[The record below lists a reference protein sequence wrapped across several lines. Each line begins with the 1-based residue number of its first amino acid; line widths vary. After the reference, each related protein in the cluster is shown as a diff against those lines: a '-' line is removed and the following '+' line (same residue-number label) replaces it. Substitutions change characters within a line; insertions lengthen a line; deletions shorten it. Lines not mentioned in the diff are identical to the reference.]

1 MNHFLRIVV
10 ISLIA
15 LIGNANTRF
24 KVLYSE
30 PLSVFVFVSKIAS
43 PQSVN
48 PFKTIYQ
55 SSVYPSDT
63 AKTYL
68 QEFEN
73 LWLDYSY
80 MYEEYPYGS
89 KINGMTIGLL
99 KKNLIASK
107 DLNEFKLRSVGVI
120 PNATLLKLC
129 EILTF
134 FKPMYEELIY
144 KKYGKEFEKQLLD
157 LQSKMEEVGVERC
170 FTQASYFYKSK
181 WDTTIPFQICV
192 YPLPESQGF
201 SAEAFYNQAICAI
214 PGKINY
220 EVLISVM
227 LHEIFHILYD
237 EQSLETK
244 TQVAA
249 YFNAHPSPCSQYAY
263 LLLNEVLATALG
275 NGYAYKELSGKLDE
289 GEWYD
294 WKYINI
300 MAKQI
305 FPLLEDYIR
314 KNKGLDK
321 DFMDAYVDLY
331 TKNFSSWIKESQH
344 LMSYRSVVTD
354 EEKDL
359 SALSAHYPNCSLFE
373 SRVGINATSL
383 EQLAGKPL
391 TKVVIVSKQHTM
403 ILASLQ
409 RTFPELAG
417 VKWEVSR
424 DFVKRF
430 FLKDKTQLFVI
441 NQHSK
446 SIEQLLDLLD
456 RLK

>member
-1 MNHFLRIVV
+1 MNHLLRIVG
-10 ISLIA
+10 ISLIS
-15 LIGNANTRF
+15 LFGVANTRF
-24 KVLYSE
+24 EVLYSE

-43 PQSVN
+43 PQGTH
-48 PFKTIYQ
+48 PFKTMYQ
-55 SSVYPSDT
+55 SGASPSDT
-63 AKTYL
+63 AKKYL

-73 LWLDYSY
+73 LRLDYSY

-89 KINGMTIGLL
+89 KVNGMTIGLL

-107 DLNEFKLRSVGVI
+107 DLNEFKRRSVGVI
-120 PNATLLKLC
+120 PNATLFKLC
-129 EILTF
+129 EILSYF
-134 FKPMYEELIY
+134 EPMYQALVY
-144 KKYGKEFEKQLLD
+144 KKYGKEFEHQLLD
-157 LQSKMEEVGVERC
+157 LQSKMADVRVEHC
-170 FTQASYFYKSK
+170 FTSASVFYRSI

-214 PGKINY
+214 PAKINY

-227 LHEIFHILYD
+227 QHEIFHILYD

-244 TQVAA
+244 TQVAN

-300 MAKQI
+300 MAKQMY
-305 FPLLEDYIR
+305 PLLEDYIR

-321 DFMDAYVDLY
+321 DFIDAYVELY
-331 TKNFSSWIKESQH
+331 ATNFSSWLKESQH
-344 LMSYRSVVTD
+344 LMSFRSVVTD
-354 EEKDL
+354 DEKDL
-359 SALSAHYPNCSLFE
+359 SLLSAHYPNCSLFE
-373 SRVGINATSL
+373 SRVGINMSSL

-391 TKVVIVSKQHTM
+391 TKVVIVSKQHAK

-409 RTFPELAG
+409 GTFPELTG
-417 VKWEVSR
+417 VRWDVSQ

-441 NQHSK
+441 NQHSM
-446 SIEQLLDLLD
+446 STEQLLDVLD

>member
-1 MNHFLRIVV
+1 M
-10 ISLIA
+10 
-15 LIGNANTRF
+15 IGNANTRF
-24 KVLYSE
+24 EVLYSE

-43 PQSVN
+43 PQGVN
-48 PFKTIYQ
+48 TFKTLYQ
-55 SSVYPSDT
+55 SGVSPSDT
-63 AKTYL
+63 AKKYL

-107 DLNEFKLRSVGVI
+107 DLNEFKQRSVGVI
-120 PNATLLKLC
+120 PNATLFKLC
-129 EILTF
+129 EILSYF
-134 FKPMYEELIY
+134 EPMYQELVY
-144 KKYGKEFEKQLLD
+144 KKYGKDFEQQLLD
-157 LQSKMEEVGVERC
+157 LQSKMADVRVEHC
-170 FTQASYFYKSK
+170 FTSASVFYRSK

-214 PGKINY
+214 PAKINY

-237 EQSLETK
+237 EQSLEIK
-244 TQVAA
+244 SQLAA
-249 YFNAHPSPCSQYAY
+249 NFNAHPSPCSQYAY
-263 LLLNEVLATALG
+263 LLWNEVLATALG
-275 NGYAYKELSGKLDE
+275 NGYAYKELSGKLDA

-300 MAKQI
+300 MAKQMY
-305 FPLLEDYIR
+305 PLLEEYLR

-321 DFMDAYVDLY
+321 EFIDAYVDLY
-331 TKNFSSWIKESQH
+331 TKNFSSWLKESQH
-344 LMSYRSVVTD
+344 LMSYRSVLTD
-354 EEKDL
+354 KENDL
-359 SALSAHYPNCSLFE
+359 IVLSMHYQNCSIFE
-373 SRVGINATSL
+373 SRVGINESSI
-383 EQLAGKPL
+383 EQLANKPL
-391 TKVVIVSKQHTM
+391 TKVVIISKQHAK
-403 ILASLQ
+403 IFASLQ
-409 RTFPELAG
+409 RTFPELTG
-417 VKWEVSR
+417 LRWDVSQ

-446 SIEQLLDLLD
+446 SIEQLLEVLD
-456 RLK
+456 GLK